1 MPLRFRILAV
11 AADAPDPGPAVERQ
25 VDVPDGEAEIRL
37 GRRDD
42 LEIVLPFA
50 ALSGL
55 HARLLRTPGGLV
67 LEDLGSRNGTA
78 VEDRV
83 LTAHGRVPL
92 TPGQRFRLANLWLVF
107 EGPVPAGAGAAEGT
121 GTLARR
127 LVSDLFAHRPG
138 GGEVARLIV
147 TSGPDAGRAL
157 HLDRADH
164 PYAVGRDPG
173 GDLVLTTGELS
184 RAHASLT
191 RRWEGVFVRDLAS
204 KNGVVVGDEPVEG
217 ERRLHDGDRLRM
229 GAVEFSFE
237 DPEDRYLRQMDAPP
251 PAPPKLP
258 LPAGVSGVNL
268 SHPDLSRLPMP
279 MEIAPSA
286 SAMADAH
293 RPLSHRARFILAIAG
308 MVVFTAIG
316 LLVFLAFLP

>member
-25 VDVPDGEAEIRL
+25 VDVPDGAAEIRL

-55 HARLLRTPGGLV
+55 HARLLRTTIGFV

-83 LTAHGRVPL
+83 LTAHGRTPL
-92 TPGQRFRLANLWLVF
+92 QPGQRFRLANIWLVF
-107 EGPVPAGAGAAEGT
+107 EGPVPAGAGAVEGT

-164 PYAVGRDPG
+164 PYSVGRDPE

-184 RAHASLT
+184 RAHASLL

-204 KNGVVVGDEPVEG
+204 KNGVTVGDEPVEG

-237 DPEDRYLRQMDAPP
+237 DPEDRYLRQMDAPL
-251 PAPPKLP
+251 PAPRPSL
-258 LPAGVSGVNL
+258 LAGVSGVNL
-268 SHPDLSRLPMP
+268 SHPDLSRVPMP
-279 MEIAPSA
+279 MEIAPSGG
-286 SAMADAH
+286 AMADAH
-293 RPLSHRARFILAIAG
+293 RPLSHRARLILAIAG

-316 LLVFLAFLP
+316 LLVLLAFLP